1 MERMPRERGVI
12 RPAAGPGAAGPA
24 PAGRASAERAGGD
37 RTDTVRDPGH
47 RADAAGVLAGR
58 ARTGMRPA
66 VAGAATATGPAPS
79 LARLTGAGW
88 PGRTG
93 RPRRRNW
100 GIAVWMLP
108 AALVMALVFG
118 YSVVELFVQALTNQ
132 GSWAGLTNVREVLSD
147 PYFRAAIEHNLQLLI
162 AVPVLAVLGLFLAIL
177 VYEGLRGWR
186 AYRFVIFL
194 PYILPVPVIAVVFSQ
209 LLQQNGALNLV
220 LGKLGLKMLA
230 ANWLGDPKVSLWAM
244 MGVIVWREAGFA
256 FVLFLARLLSLPR
269 ETQEAARIDG
279 AGFLRLHWHITIPQL
294 RSVIWFYA
302 VIEGI
307 TMISWVFNYVYIMS
321 NGQGGPGDATM
332 VTELYIYQNAFQFNA
347 PQLAAAAAALLFTA
361 LVIVFAAALGALALL
376 RRYRS
381 RADRAP
387 QPAPAAGTR

>member
-1 MERMPRERGVI
+1 
-12 RPAAGPGAAGPA
+12 
-24 PAGRASAERAGGD
+24 
-37 RTDTVRDPGH
+37 
-47 RADAAGVLAGR
+47 
-58 ARTGMRPA
+58 
-66 VAGAATATGPAPS
+66 
-79 LARLTGAGW
+79 
-88 PGRTG
+88 
-93 RPRRRNW
+93 
-100 GIAVWMLP
+100 MLP

-118 YSVVELFVQALTNQ
+118 YSVVELFIQALTNQ

-209 LLQQNGALNLV
+209 LLQQNGALNVV
-220 LGKLGLKMLA
+220 LGKLGLKALA

-279 AGFLRLHWHITIPQL
+279 AGFLRLHWRITIPQL

>member
-1 MERMPRERGVI
+1 MEQASRGRYASTSARPVPSLVTLGPQEAL
-12 RPAAGPGAAGPA
+12 PAAQTRGPWLT
-24 PAGRASAERAGGD
+24 RRQ
-37 RTDTVRDPGH
+37 RRH
-47 RADAAGVLAGR
+47 WGV
-58 ARTGMRPA
+58 
-66 VAGAATATGPAPS
+66 
-79 LARLTGAGW
+79 
-88 PGRTG
+88 
-93 RPRRRNW
+93 
-100 GIAVWMLP
+100 AVWMLP
-108 AALVMALVFG
+108 AGLVMALVFG
-118 YSVVELFVQALTNQ
+118 YSVIELFVQALTNQ
-132 GSWAGLTNVREVLSD
+132 GSWVGLTNVREVLSD

-162 AVPVLAVLGLFLAIL
+162 AVPVLAALGLFLAIL

-186 AYRFVIFL
+186 AYRFMIFL

-209 LLQQNGALNLV
+209 LLQQNGALNEILS
-220 LGKLGLKMLA
+220 KLGLHMLA

-279 AGFLRLHWHITIPQL
+279 AGFFTLHWRITIPQL

-302 VIEGI
+302 VIEAI

-361 LVIVFAAALGALALL
+361 LVAVFAIGLGLRALL
-376 RRYRS
+376 RWRRS
-381 RADRAP
+381 TAERDSRP
-387 QPAPAAGTR
+387 RLAAGAS